1 MEPIAIRDKLNNKG
15 MTLIEMLIALT
26 LLLITS
32 LAMMQTSLLAIQ
44 TNLVNSLRDEA
55 VNVAELRMNELRNLQ
70 FDSLTFTGATGVVE
84 APITRNIR
92 AASFSFGLRRTV
104 ADINLDTK
112 QVTVTV
118 TWSYKSVPYTHSI
131 TTILRAQS

>member
-1 MEPIAIRDKLNNKG
+1 MDKFAIPGKLNNKG
-15 MTLIEMLIALT
+15 MTLIEMLIALM

-55 VNVAELRMNELRNLQ
+55 VSIAELRMNELRNLQ
-70 FDSLTFTGATGVVE
+70 FDDLTPTAPTGAAE
-84 APITRNIR
+84 APITRNMR

-118 TWSYKSVPYTHSI
+118 NWSYKNVPYTHSI
-131 TTILRAQS
+131 TTVLRSQS